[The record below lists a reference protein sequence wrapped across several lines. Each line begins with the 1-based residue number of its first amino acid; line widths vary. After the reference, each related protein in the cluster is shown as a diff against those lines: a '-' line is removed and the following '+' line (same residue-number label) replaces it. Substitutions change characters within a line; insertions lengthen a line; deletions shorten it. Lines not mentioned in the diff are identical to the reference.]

1 MNKLT
6 KVGCSALCGSLAAI
20 AGANAGDLTATGSA
34 QTTWISKGGD
44 VACNPI
50 WFNSGFSLIGNGEL
64 DNGWTYKLT
73 LAHKDAGVWSSAS
86 LNMDMGGL
94 GALRLDQGTSGNGVA
109 AMDDKMPTAWEE
121 SWGAGVS
128 TGIRGLVVGAGA
140 SMNVQY
146 TTPTVA
152 GTTITLTYAPQHG
165 VTDTAEKTTAVNNT
179 AAGSAYDATIN
190 INPSLGTE
198 ILSGLNIFGGAT
210 TVKYY
215 EGAVADTYQAI
226 GGVTYALGP
235 ISVGAQV
242 SGEYTGYD
250 DGGGQGA
257 GAVTARNNLY
267 KANAFGIAFNVN
279 DNLSVSYGEWESRK
293 SGYNNDKY
301 EQIDEALRT
310 ITVKSTQISYSMG
323 GATIQLADI
332 TADNTY
338 FGTAVGDDKKAT
350 VISLG
355 LAF

>member
-34 QTTWISKGGD
+34 QTTWMSKGGD
-44 VACNPI
+44 VTGNPI
-50 WFNSGFSLIGNGEL
+50 GFNSGFSLIGNGEL
-64 DNGWTYKLT
+64 DNGWTYKMT
-73 LAHKDAGVWSSAS
+73 LAHTDAGAWSAAS

-121 SWGAGVS
+121 AWGAGLS

-146 TTPTVA
+146 TTPTVV

-165 VTDTAEKTTAVNNT
+165 VTDTAEKNTAVNGT

-198 ILSGLNIFGGAT
+198 ILSGLNVFGGAT
-210 TVKYY
+210 TVEYY
-215 EGAVADTYQAI
+215 GGAVADTYQAVAGI
-226 GGVTYALGP
+226 TYAIGP
-235 ISVGAQV
+235 VSIGTQV

-250 DGGGQGA
+250 DSSNNSSDVGK
-257 GAVTARNNLY
+257 NNLY

-293 SGYNNDKY
+293 SGYTDRTY
-301 EQIDEALRT
+301 SQIDESLRT

-323 GATIQLADI
+323 GATINLADI

-338 FGTAVGDDKKAT
+338 FGTAVIDDKKAT

>member
-44 VACNPI
+44 VTGNPI
-50 WFNSGFSLIGNGEL
+50 GFNSGFSLIGNGEL

-121 SWGAGVS
+121 AWGAGLS

-146 TTPTVA
+146 TTPTFA
-152 GTTITLTYAPQHG
+152 GTTLTLTYAPQHG
-165 VTDTAEKTTAVNNT
+165 VTDTAEKTTASNST
-179 AAGSAYDATIN
+179 QAGSAYDATIN
-190 INPSLGTE
+190 INPAFGTE

-210 TVKYY
+210 TVEYHQ
-215 EGAVADTYQAI
+215 GGPVADTYQAV
-226 GGVTYALGP
+226 GGFTYALGP
-235 ISVGAQV
+235 VSIGGQV

-250 DGGGQGA
+250 DSPGNP
-257 GAVTARNNLY
+257 AVVKNTLY

-293 SGYNNDKY
+293 SGYSATSY
-301 EQIDEALRT
+301 EQIEESLRT
-310 ITVKSTQISYSMG
+310 IVVKSTQISYSMG
-323 GATIQLADI
+323 GATIQLADVS
-332 TADNTY
+332 ADNTF

>member
-34 QTTWISKGGD
+34 QVTWMSKGAD
-44 VACNPI
+44 VTGNPMG
-50 WFNSGFSLIGNGEL
+50 FNSGFSLIGNGEL
-64 DNGWTYKLT
+64 DNGWTYKMT
-73 LAHKDAGVWSSAS
+73 LAHTDAGAWSAAS

-121 SWGAGVS
+121 SWGAGLS
-128 TGIRGLVVGAGA
+128 TGVRGLVVGAGA

-146 TTPTVA
+146 TTPTVL
-152 GTTITLTYAPQHG
+152 GTTLTLTYAPQHG
-165 VTDTAEKTTAVNNT
+165 ATDTAEKNT
-179 AAGSAYDATIN
+179 SGTSGQAGKAYDATIN
-190 INPSLGTE
+190 INPSFGTE
-198 ILSGLNIFGGAT
+198 ILSGLNVFGGAT
-210 TVKYY
+210 TVEYHAG
-215 EGAVADTYQAI
+215 GALADTYQAV
-226 GGVTYALGP
+226 GGFTYALGP
-235 ISVGAQV
+235 VSIGGQV

-250 DGGGQGA
+250 NGPVP
-257 GAVTARNNLY
+257 AVVSKNNLY

-279 DNLSVSYGEWESRK
+279 DNLSVSYGEFESRK
-293 SGYNNDKY
+293 SGYTNTAFKQVNED
-301 EQIDEALRT
+301 LRT

-323 GATIQLADI
+323 GATINLADI
-332 TADNTY
+332 SADNTY
-338 FGTAVGDDKKAT
+338 FGTAVIDDKKAT